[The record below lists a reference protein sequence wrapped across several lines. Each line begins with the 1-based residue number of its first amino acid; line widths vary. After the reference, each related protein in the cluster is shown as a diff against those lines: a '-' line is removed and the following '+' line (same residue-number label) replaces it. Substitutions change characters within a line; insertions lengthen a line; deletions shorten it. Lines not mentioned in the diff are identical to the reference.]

1 MTVRVSLVVLL
12 AVSLCS
18 CGGSGS
24 YELRW
29 TIGCKTAGDPSCAP
43 RSAYECSRVGID
55 SVEIFAR
62 RDPGATPERA
72 IFPCFSSSE
81 GPVARGPG
89 LDAASYALEVQGLS
103 PGGQLLSGPVS
114 VSATIPETGFV
125 KVQVDLPIPAACG
138 DGVDN
143 DGDGM
148 VDLQDPGCKDPR
160 GTSE

>member
-29 TIGCKTAGDPSCAP
+29 TIGCKTAGDPGCAP
-43 RSAYECSRVGID
+43 RSAHECSRVGID
-55 SVEIFAR
+55 SVEVLAR
-62 RDPGATPERA
+62 RDASSTPARA
-72 IFPCFSSSE
+72 LFPCFSASD

-89 LDAASYALEVQGLS
+89 LDAASYTLEVQGLS
-103 PGGQLLSGPVS
+103 PGGQVLSGPVS
-114 VSATIPETGFV
+114 VGATIPETGFAQV
-125 KVQVDLPIPAACG
+125 RVDLPTPAACG

-143 DGDGM
+143 DGDGL
-148 VDLQDPGCKDPR
+148 VDLQDSGCKDPR